1 MHLKVTEM
9 TAKWL
14 DISTKEAKMARSAEV
29 IEFGSLGNANPILTQ
44 QVDTAFWNSLIDEEI
59 E

>member
-14 DISTKEAKMARSAEV
+14 DISTKKVTNSVEV
-29 IEFGSLGNANPILTQ
+29 IEFGSLNNANQILTQ
-44 QVDTAFWNSLIDEEI
+44 QVDTAFWNSLIEEEI